1 MSIQAGRFG
10 ARRSPGT
17 GSPAPERLTFGHR
30 AHAAVPSAIAAAAEL
45 AHEPK
50 PFSFS
55 HLETWDWGWG
65 GLLIFSILLF
75 FRPQDQV
82 VALGNAHLSE
92 VAAIVGLIAMIALN
106 SKRREPLTRKTT
118 ELVAVMGLGL
128 VILLTIPTSFW
139 PGGSFGVFKEI
150 YIKVALVFMLMV
162 NTVTSPRRIERI
174 CWVIVLAFG
183 YISLRAWMDYARG
196 VNLVEGGRVA
206 GAAGGFFENPN
217 DLALNLVAFLPLAMM
232 YVKRPGSAIKRLVSA
247 AIVVLMVGAIVF
259 TKSRSGMLG
268 AVAMV
273 AVYLLATRSLKP
285 SVIIGGV
292 LAAMLVVPMMPQS
305 FWDRMA
311 SITDGSKDPTGSREE
326 RRLLMEQAWVVFLQ
340 HPLTGIGAGQF
351 QNYSEPGLAKKWRV
365 THNAY
370 LQVAAELGVFG
381 LVFFMLI
388 VWKGFSAAWWTRKH
402 LNWIYRRRSRKK
414 PEADPEDG
422 LTADERYFLQT
433 HAGAMLACMTGWF
446 VCAIFA
452 AVAFNWT
459 IYYLV
464 GLSVTA
470 RDVVR
475 ARERA
480 YAKAKKLAAA
490 QDRAEAAVA

>member
-1 MSIQAGRFG
+1 MTMRAMRDGGRRG
-10 ARRSPGT
+10 RTLGPV
-17 GSPAPERLTFGHR
+17 PAVERLAFGHGT
-30 AHAAVPSAIAAAAEL
+30 HAPVPQAIAAAAEL

-50 PFSFS
+50 PFSFT

-82 VALGNAHLSE
+82 TALGNAHLSE
-92 VAAIVGLIAMIALN
+92 VAAIVGLTAMVALN
-106 SKRREPLTRKTT
+106 SKRREPLTRVTP
-118 ELVAVMGLGL
+118 ELIGVMGLGA
-128 VILLTIPTSFW
+128 VILLTVPTSFW

-183 YISLRAWMDYARG
+183 YISLRAWLDYSRG
-196 VNLVEGGRVA
+196 MNLVEGGRVA
-206 GAAGGFFENPN
+206 GAEGGFFENPN
-217 DLALNLVAFLPLAMM
+217 DLALNLAAFLPLAMM
-232 YVKRPGSAIKRLVSA
+232 YVKRPGSVIKRLVSA
-247 AIVVLMVGAIVF
+247 TITVLMLGAIVF

-268 AVAMV
+268 TAAMLV
-273 AVYLLATRSLKP
+273 VYLLATRSLKP
-285 SVIIGGV
+285 WVLITIVVGG
-292 LAAMLVVPMMPQS
+292 LLVVPAMPQS
-305 FWDRMA
+305 FWDRMQ
-311 SITDGSKDPTGSREE
+311 SITDGDKDTTGSREE
-326 RRLLMEQAWVVFLQ
+326 RRLLMEQAVEVFLQ
-340 HPLTGIGAGQF
+340 NPITGIGAGQF
-351 QNYSEPGLAKKWRV
+351 QNYGPPGKAKKWRV

-370 LQVAAELGVFG
+370 LQVAAELGIFG
-381 LVFFMLI
+381 VCFFLFL
-388 VWKGFSAAWWTRKH
+388 VWKGFSAAWWTRQH
-402 LNWIYRRRSRKK
+402 LSWIYRRRSRKK
-414 PEADPEDG
+414 PQAEPEDG

-446 VCAIFA
+446 ICAIFA
-452 AVAFNWT
+452 SVAFNWT
-459 IYYLV
+459 IYYLL

-480 YAKAKKLAAA
+480 YAKAKKLAMQETVAA
-490 QDRAEAAVA
+490 